1 MQSRRKVFYGW
12 WILVGA
18 FILNFSSLGI
28 LVNTLGVF
36 VRPVTESLGFT
47 RGSFMVYFSIGAI
60 SMMIM
65 APIIGKLLERYDI
78 RIIMTISATVMATA
92 YTLLSQCRTLP
103 QFYLAGFFLGIGG
116 AGTNVIPTSWMVT
129 NWFIEKRGLAMGI
142 IFAATGIAGVIF
154 NPLANWIILNYS
166 WQTAYWLLGLIMGLT
181 MIPTAAFIVRSKPS
195 DKGLIPYGGQE
206 AVVRLSLTDEEG
218 LTATEALRSP
228 SFWWL
233 ALLIFFVGLVGTGMV
248 SNIVPYF
255 TDIGYSSTTA
265 ATLMS
270 LHMIMLVI
278 GKVGAGYL
286 CDRIGILKS
295 YLLCLTGV
303 AIAILLLFGAQWVWI
318 AILHNLLYGLAIGVR
333 NVLPPLMTSKVFGE
347 RHFAVI
353 FGYLNIPTTLS
364 TALGAPIAGF
374 IYDWTKSYYMA
385 FLLYIILCIISAFA
399 GLAAMARSD
408 KS

>member
-1 MQSRRKVFYGW
+1 MKSKQKIFYGW

-18 FILNFSSLGI
+18 FVLNFSSLGI

-47 RGSFMVYFSIGAI
+47 RGAFMVYFSIGAL

-78 RIIMTISATVMATA
+78 RLTMTISTTIMALA
-92 YTLLSQCRTLP
+92 YTLLSQCRTLT
-103 QFYLAGFFLGIGG
+103 QFYIAGFFLGIGG
-116 AGTNVIPTSWMVT
+116 AGTHIIPTSWMVT

-142 IFAATGIAGVIF
+142 IFAATGAAGVIF
-154 NPLANWIILNYS
+154 NPLANWIILNYG
-166 WQTAYWLLGLIMGLT
+166 WQTAYLVLGLIMGLT
-181 MIPTAAFIVRSKPS
+181 MIPTAAFLIRSRPS
-195 DKGLIPYGGQE
+195 DKGLIPYGGE
-206 AVVRLSLTDEEG
+206 ATTRQSLADTGG
-218 LTATEALRSP
+218 LTATEALRS
-228 SFWWL
+228 SAFWWL

-248 SNIVPYF
+248 ANIVPYF
-255 TDIGYSSTTA
+255 TDIGYSPTTA

-286 CDRIGILKS
+286 CDRVGILKS

-303 AIAILLLFGAQWVWI
+303 TTAILLLFGAQWIWI
-318 AILHNLLYGLAIGVR
+318 AILHNFLYGLAIGVR
-333 NVLPPLMTSKVFGE
+333 NVLPPLMTSRALGE
-347 RHFAVI
+347 KHFAVI

-364 TALGAPIAGF
+364 TALGAPITGF
-374 IYDWTKSYYMA
+374 IYDWTKSYYLA
-385 FLLYIILCIISAFA
+385 FMLYIILCIISAIA
-399 GLAAMARSD
+399 GVAALARSN